1 MIDTYIHGLRK
12 LGVSFKNILREEESK
27 NERHKVASI
36 TRVEN
41 VIFNAS
47 VKDLETSLILS
58 VKRVLWNRARKDKSP
73 LLIFRSY
80 SDPAVRKAFPRPLLS

>member
-1 MIDTYIHGLRK
+1 MIDTYIHGLYK
-12 LGVSFKNILREEESK
+12 PGISFKNILQETKSK
-27 NERHKVASI
+27 NEHHEIASI

-58 VKRVLWNRARKDKSP
+58 VKRVLRE
-73 LLIFRSY
+73 
-80 SDPAVRKAFPRPLLS
+80 